1 MSAFNAGNRME
12 SYALIPIF
20 GMNNAE
26 ASFTGQNVGA
36 EKYGRVRRGFRAGTA
51 MSCCMSVLISAAL
64 YLLAPDFARLFSLE
78 GEALAQAVE
87 YQRFMSLCIILF
99 ALYMPASGLLQG
111 AGDVVWTSMMSFS
124 TLALRV
130 AAAIRWS
137 TPSAWA
143 ITPAGGTSPSAG
155 AWAASWPSRGIS
167 PAAGSRSE
175 WWTPPYRGRRTH
187 KPFPRCSYV

>member
-130 AAAIRWS
+130 AASYTMVYALGVGYHACWWNI
-137 TPSAWA
+137 
-143 ITPAGGTSPSAG
+143 PSAG

-167 PAAGSRSE
+167 PAAGSRSA
-175 WWTPPYRGRRTH
+175 WWTPPYRRRRTH